1 MAGQKKSQLTPE
13 LKQEIVELVI
23 ETYNKEIESQ
33 HKRSFDKRLRNTRL
47 LLENYRGFVAFSD
60 GAIYEASQC
69 EEDVYDILSLMSG
82 KPSEQE
88 LYVESIKK
96 SAGRTKLIIEHIKK
110 AIADYEAYCKRS
122 KRSEEMRRFRTI
134 RRFYIDNDA
143 WDAQEIAEAEVVDIS
158 TVYKDIKEA
167 TKRLTPRIFGIDG
180 IR

>member
-1 MAGQKKSQLTPE
+1 M
-13 LKQEIVELVI
+13 VI
-23 ETYNKEIESQ
+23 ETYNKEIEIQ
-33 HKRSFDKRLRNTRL
+33 RKRSFDKRLRNTRL

-69 EEDVYDILSLMSG
+69 DEDVYDILSLMSG

-110 AIADYEAYCKRS
+110 ALADYEAYCKRS
-122 KRSEEMRRFRTI
+122 KREEDMRRYRTI
-134 RRFYIDNDA
+134 RRLYIDDEN
-143 WDAQEIAEAEVVDIS
+143 WNAQDIAADELLDIS

-167 TKRLTPRIFGIDG
+167 TKCLTPRIFGIDG
-180 IR
+180 LR